1 MPWVMNRIVFL
12 LPDQC
17 GENSEDWKHPIAIII
32 VIVVLK
38 IVEFIKVIEFISSG
52 VRELG
57 HRCRG

>member
-1 MPWVMNRIVFL
+1 MNRIVFL

-32 VIVVLK
+32 IVIVVLK

-52 VRELG
+52 VRKLG

>member
-1 MPWVMNRIVFL
+1 MNRIVFL

-52 VRELG
+52 VRILG

>member
-1 MPWVMNRIVFL
+1 MNRIVFL

-17 GENSEDWKHPIAIII
+17 GENSEDLKHPIAIII

-52 VRELG
+52 VRKLG
-57 HRCRG
+57 HRCRR